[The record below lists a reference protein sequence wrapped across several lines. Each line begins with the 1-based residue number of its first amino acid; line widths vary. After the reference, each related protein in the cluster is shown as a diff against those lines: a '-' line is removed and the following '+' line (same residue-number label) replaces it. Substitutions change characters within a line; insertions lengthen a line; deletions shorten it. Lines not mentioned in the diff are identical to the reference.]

1 MDDTIGSRIAAL
13 RKFQHL
19 TQQDFADRIGCARAT
34 VTNYETGRKVPVAPV
49 ITAICREFNVSES
62 WLRAGEGEMLIPVT
76 PNEEMALLFGR
87 MVKTKDTDR
96 ERLVH
101 MLLKLSDEEI
111 RAVKERVLE
120 LAAAFN
126 GGAPDAD

>member
-76 PNEEMALLFGR
+76 PDQKLAMALGH
-87 MVKTKDTDR
+87 MVRNPQPSRKLLLRILMELPEEDLDRFVEKIREIIRETD
-96 ERLVH
+96 
-101 MLLKLSDEEI
+101 
-111 RAVKERVLE
+111 
-120 LAAAFN
+120 
-126 GGAPDAD
+126 APTG

>member
-1 MDDTIGSRIAAL
+1 MENTIGSRIIAL
-13 RKFQHL
+13 RKYLKL
-19 TQQDFADRIGCARAT
+19 TQQEFAGRIGCSRAG
-34 VTNYETGRKVPVAPV
+34 VTNYELGRTKPLDPI

-62 WLRAGEGEMLIPVT
+62 WLRTGEGEMLIPVT